1 VGLGLTLTRR
11 IVEAQ
16 GGSIEA
22 ESTPGVG
29 TTMTITLPG
38 TPSAAPVA

>member
-1 VGLGLTLTRR
+1 LMVQ
-11 IVEAQ
+11 AH

-29 TTMTITLPG
+29 TRFRVKLPAVRP
-38 TPSAAPVA
+38 TPTQ